1 MKRYLTSAGF
11 AIVVVTA
18 IFLLMTK
25 LIQQEVP
32 AKPVITKLN
41 LDPDIR
47 PETKPI
53 PKPPRKPPE
62 KEEIKNPPKVP
73 APDTVDRSKVKVNQ
87 VVEIK
92 FDGNSEI
99 SFTGLRNGTGSHD
112 QMLTPIVTI
121 EPQYPAVALRENKEG
136 WVTLGFTV
144 TRTGKVKDVK
154 VLSSKPRHV
163 FDRAALK
170 ALYKWK
176 YRPEVVAGQAVE
188 SPDQVVTLEFNLE
201 DS

>member
-18 IFLLMTK
+18 IFLLMIK

-32 AKPVITKLN
+32 AKPVTKAVDLN
-41 LDPDIR
+41 LDLIIEKD
-47 PETKPI
+47 PI
-53 PKPPRKPPE
+53 PKPHRKPPE
-62 KEEIKNPPKVP
+62 KKEIKDPPK
-73 APDTVDRSKVKVNQ
+73 APQNQPDDSTKVKISQ
-87 VVEIK
+87 VVKLTIDSESIVPGLNNGG
-92 FDGNSEI
+92 GNS
-99 SFTGLRNGTGSHD
+99 D
-112 QMLTPIVTI
+112 QMLTPVVTI

-144 TRTGKVKDVK
+144 TRSGTVTNVK
-154 VLSSKPRHV
+154 VLNAKPRRV
-163 FDRAALK
+163 FDKAALR

-176 YRPEVVAGQAVE
+176 YRPEIVDGQAVE
-188 SPDQVVTLEFNLE
+188 SPDQVVTLQFNLE

>member
-18 IFLLMTK
+18 IFLLMIK

-32 AKPVITKLN
+32 AKPVNKAVDLN
-41 LDPDIR
+41 LDLIIEKDPV
-47 PETKPI
+47 
-53 PKPPRKPPE
+53 PKPHRNPPE
-62 KEEIKNPPKVP
+62 KKEIKDPPKVP
-73 APDTVDRSKVKVNQ
+73 QNQPDDSSKVKISQ
-87 VVEIK
+87 VVKLTIDSESIVPGLNK
-92 FDGNSEI
+92 GGGNS
-99 SFTGLRNGTGSHD
+99 D
-112 QMLTPIVTI
+112 QMLTPVVTI
-121 EPQYPAVALRENKEG
+121 EPQYPVVALRENKEG

-144 TRTGKVKDVK
+144 TRTGSVTNVK
-154 VLSSKPRHV
+154 VLNAKPRRV
-163 FDRAALK
+163 FDKAALR

-176 YRPEVVAGQAVE
+176 YRPEIVDGQAVE